1 MNITVIGTGYVGLV
15 TGTCLADMGN
25 DVTCV
30 DIDKEKVKQMKKG
43 KVPIYEPNLE
53 ELFHKNIAGSRLHFT
68 TDLTEGIKDSTVI
81 FLALPTPQDED
92 GSADLSYVESVAH
105 DLGKIIKGY
114 KIIINKSTVPVGTSD
129 RVKEII
135 SSHTDV
141 EFDVV
146 SNPEFLREGFAVKD
160 FMEPERIIIG
170 SKSDKAKAIL
180 SALYKPFITVKR
192 PIIFMDER
200 SSELTKYASNSF
212 LATKITFMNEI
223 ANLCEK
229 IGADV
234 DLVRIGM
241 GSDSRIGNRFLFPG
255 IGYGGSCFPK
265 DVNALVRSSD
275 EAKYDFKILKS
286 VLNINE
292 KQKTS
297 LVPKVKRYF
306 NKELKDKKIAIW
318 GLAFKPNTDDIREA
332 PAIDII
338 NELLLND
345 VRISAYDP
353 EAMPNMK
360 RIYGGKIEFGKNAYE
375 VLNEADCLLI
385 CTEWS
390 EFISPDFNKMKS
402 LLKLPVIF
410 DGRNIFDLE
419 VMKIFDFHYESIGRE
434 IVKQA
439 GTQ

>member
-25 DVTCV
+25 HVICV
-30 DIDKEKVKQMKKG
+30 DINEEKVKQMQQG

-53 ELFHKNIAGSRLHFT
+53 ELFHKNIAGDRLFFT
-68 TDLTEGIKDSTVI
+68 TNLEEAIKDSTVI

-92 GSADLSYVESVAH
+92 GSADLSYVEAVAH
-105 DLGKIIKGY
+105 DLGKLIKDY

-129 RVKEII
+129 RVKEIV
-135 SSHTDV
+135 SSYTDV

-146 SNPEFLREGFAVKD
+146 SNPEFLREGFAVND

-170 SKSDKAKAIL
+170 SKSEKAKSIL
-180 SALYKPFITVKR
+180 TKLYKPFVTVKR

-200 SSELTKYASNSF
+200 SSELTKYAANSF

-241 GSDSRIGNRFLFPG
+241 GSDARIGNRFLFPG

-265 DVNALVRSSD
+265 DVNALVKSSD
-275 EAKYDFKILKS
+275 DVSYDFKILKS
-286 VLNINE
+286 VLNIND
-292 KQKTS
+292 KQKKS
-297 LVPKVKRYF
+297 LVPKVCNYYK
-306 NKELKDKKIAIW
+306 NDLKGKKIAIW

-332 PAIDII
+332 PAIDVI
-338 NELLLND
+338 NELLLKE
-345 VRISAYDP
+345 VQITAYDP

-360 RIYGGKIEFGKNAYE
+360 RIYDDKITFGDSAYSI
-375 VLNEADCLLI
+375 LNDVECLLI

-390 EFISPDFNKMKS
+390 EFTSPNFDKMKG
-402 LLKLPVIF
+402 LMKAPVIF

-419 VMKIFDFHYESIGRE
+419 VVESNGFYYESVGRKT
-434 IVKQA
+434 VKP
-439 GTQ
+439 

>member
-25 DVTCV
+25 NVICV
-30 DIDKEKVKQMKKG
+30 DIDKEKVKNMQQG

-53 ELFHKNIAGSRLHFT
+53 ELFHKNIEGKRLHFT
-68 TDLTEGIKDSTVI
+68 TNLKDAIKDATII

-92 GSADLSYVESVAH
+92 GSADLSYVETVAH
-105 DLGKIIKGY
+105 DLGKMIANY

-129 RVKEII
+129 KVKEIV
-135 SSHTDV
+135 SSHTDI

-160 FMEPERIIIG
+160 FMEPQRIIIG
-170 SKSDKAKAIL
+170 SKSERAKKLL
-180 SALYKPFITVKR
+180 SKLYKPFITVKR

-200 SSELTKYASNSF
+200 SSELTKYASNTF
-212 LATKITFMNEI
+212 LATKITFMNEV

-234 DLVRIGM
+234 DMVRMGM
-241 GSDSRIGNRFLFPG
+241 GSDARIGNRFLFPG

-265 DVNALVRSSD
+265 DVNALVKSSED
-275 EAKYDFKILKS
+275 ADYDFKILKS

-292 KQKTS
+292 KQKKS
-297 LVPKVKRYF
+297 LVPKVNTYF
-306 NKELKDKKIAIW
+306 NNNLSGKKIAIW

-332 PAIDII
+332 PAIDVI
-338 NELLLND
+338 NELLLEDN
-345 VRISAYDP
+345 VQISAYDP

-360 RIYGGKIEFGKNAYE
+360 RIYGDKIHFADSAYE
-375 VLNEADCLLI
+375 TLENADCLLV

-390 EFISPDFNKMKS
+390 EFISPDFKKIKTKMVA
-402 LLKLPVIF
+402 PVIF
-410 DGRNIFDLE
+410 DGRNIFDLD
-419 VMKIFDFHYESIGRE
+419 VMAAHGFYYESVGRK
-434 IVKQA
+434 II
-439 GTQ
+439 TP